1 MYISKEEREDY
12 ERRFN
17 GYIMRIIKNQYVTYL
32 KHNKNR
38 ELSLN
43 VLNQDGE
50 EFIDLI
56 VDDDD
61 IYSCDDFEIFVQ
73 SGNLPFKYNE
83 LEILFEDVRVY
94 NAVKSLTDKEKLAI
108 FLCQVLQMDKQE
120 MAKELGVK
128 YGDSAMRIYRKA
140 IRKVKNNLLRNGGN
154 KNDWLFYH

>member
-154 KNDWLFYH
+154 KND

>member
-17 GYIMRIIKNQYVTYL
+17 GYIMRIIKNQYITYL

-56 VDDDD
+56 VEDDD

-73 SGNLPFKYNE
+73 SGNFPFKYNE
-83 LEILFEDVRVY
+83 LEILFEDACVY

-154 KNDWLFYH
+154 KND